1 MDHIPEGDPA
11 PPAEA
16 GLTPPP
22 LEPEAPDGTAPETVE
37 AAGDEPAAI
46 RALLAEREGQYLRLA
61 ADFENFRRR
70 KAQEL
75 NDRVRYG
82 SEDAARALLPALD
95 NLRRAVDHAPEG
107 TDNAFLEGVRMT
119 VRQFE
124 DALTSLGV
132 TPIESVGTRFD
143 PSVHEAVAGVESPEV
158 EHDTVVD
165 ELQRGYRLHDRV
177 IRPSM
182 VRVAHPAASRPTK

>member
-1 MDHIPEGDPA
+1 MDTKHDDDPA
-11 PPAEA
+11 PIIEQPAPESA
-16 GLTPPP
+16 DGLAAEPPP
-22 LEPEAPDGTAPETVE
+22 DPELM
-37 AAGDEPAAI
+37 
-46 RALLAEREGQYLRLA
+46 RAMLSERQSQYVRLA
-61 ADFENFRRR
+61 ADFDNFRRR

-75 NDRVRYG
+75 SDRVRYA

-107 TDNAFLEGVRMT
+107 TDNAFLAGVRMT

-124 DALTSLGV
+124 EALTSLGI
-132 TPIESVGTRFD
+132 TPIEAVGARFD
-143 PSVHEAVAGVESPEV
+143 PSLHEAVAGIESGEV

-182 VRVAHPAASRPTK
+182 VRIAHPAAHPASG

>member
-1 MDHIPEGDPA
+1 MDTTHGADDPA
-11 PPAEA
+11 PITEQPR
-16 GLTPPP
+16 
-22 LEPEAPDGTAPETVE
+22 PESADGATADLQADPELV
-37 AAGDEPAAI
+37 
-46 RALLAEREGQYLRLA
+46 RAMLAERQSQYVRLA
-61 ADFENFRRR
+61 ADFDNFRRR

-75 NDRVRYG
+75 SDRVRYG

-95 NLRRAVDHAPEG
+95 NLRRAVDHAPAG
-107 TDNAFLEGVRMT
+107 VDKAFLEGVRMT

-124 DALTSLGV
+124 EALTALGV
-132 TPIESVGTRFD
+132 TPIEAVGTRFD
-143 PSVHEAVAGVESPEV
+143 PSVHEAVAGVESEQV

-182 VRVAHPAASRPTK
+182 VRVAHPAAPQSSR

>member
-1 MDHIPEGDPA
+1 MDSTHGADDPA
-11 PPAEA
+11 P
-16 GLTPPP
+16 LTEPPQP
-22 LEPEAPDGTAPETVE
+22 
-37 AAGDEPAAI
+37 EPADGASADLQADPELV
-46 RALLAEREGQYLRLA
+46 RAMLAERQSQYVRLA

-75 NDRVRYG
+75 SDRVRYG

-95 NLRRAVDHAPEG
+95 NLRRAVDHAPPG
-107 TDNAFLEGVRMT
+107 TDDAFLEGVRMT

-124 DALTSLGV
+124 DALTSLGI
-132 TPIESVGTRFD
+132 TPIEAMGTPFD
-143 PSVHEAVAGVESPEV
+143 PSLHEAVAGVESAEV

-182 VRVAHPAASRPTK
+182 VRVAHPAAPQSSR

>member
-1 MDHIPEGDPA
+1 MDHMPEGEL
-11 PPAEA
+11 PPSDEA
-16 GLTPPP
+16 ALTPPP
-22 LEPEAPDGTAPETVE
+22 LEPEAPDGAAP
-37 AAGDEPAAI
+37 EPAAEDPAEI
-46 RALLAEREGQYLRLA
+46 RAMLAERENQYVRLA

-70 KAQEL
+70 KSQEL

-132 TPIESVGTRFD
+132 TPIEAVGSRFD
-143 PSVHEAVAGVESPEV
+143 PSVHEAVAGVESPDV

-182 VRVAHPAASRPTK
+182 VRVAHPAAPRPTK

>member
-1 MDHIPEGDPA
+1 MDHTPEGEL
-11 PPAEA
+11 PPPTDAA
-16 GLTPPP
+16 LTPPP
-22 LEPEAPDGTAPETVE
+22 LEPEAPDGAAPEP
-37 AAGDEPAAI
+37 AAGDPAEI
-46 RALLAEREGQYLRLA
+46 RALLAERENQYVRLA

-75 NDRVRYG
+75 SDRVRYG

-107 TDNAFLEGVRMT
+107 TDDAFLEGVRMT

-132 TPIESVGTRFD
+132 APIEAVGARFD

-182 VRVAHPAASRPTK
+182 VRVAHPAAPRSTR